1 MKAVKKIKQNGLV
14 VGVVGI
20 IGGGYWLY
28 STGLSI
34 LWGKDRYKQHR
45 YETRNIEEIMQ
56 TVSDE
61 EVQKY
66 RKEHKGAKYLSDERI
81 KEKIRR
87 IKSRKWTK

>member
-45 YETRNIEEIMQ
+45 YETRNIEEIM
-56 TVSDE
+56 
-61 EVQKY
+61 
-66 RKEHKGAKYLSDERI
+66 
-81 KEKIRR
+81 
-87 IKSRKWTK
+87 